1 MQLYGKQSGRDA
13 EIARAAGRECMA
25 CWLVKTWT
33 KEKDQEHFVQMSTS
47 WQPSIAKNK
56 GIRIDLSSQMIK
68 TNPLDVYSDEE
79 LLAELN
85 RRRGIYERRKKYRF
99 TNIVLQELKKWRI
112 NYNLVPHLIMNIG

>member
-1 MQLYGKQSGRDA
+1 MAWEPTEWACGHTGSMQLYGKQSGRDA

-33 KEKDQEHFVQMSTS
+33 KEKDPRALRADVYELAA
-47 WQPSIAKNK
+47 SIAKNK

-85 RRRGIYERRKKYRF
+85 RRRG
-99 TNIVLQELKKWRI
+99 
-112 NYNLVPHLIMNIG
+112 NL